1 MPLSVRPSP
10 TGFGAEIF
18 DLDLRQPVDAAL
30 FDEIE
35 GALSAHGVL
44 SFRAQPI
51 EDEHQQALV
60 SWFGPPNVVTAELN
74 NASNTNP
81 YFYDVGNVDEN
92 GGLMSL
98 DHKRR
103 LYLLANL
110 HWHSDMS
117 MRQPPARVTTLSAR
131 VLPDDPPNTEFAD
144 LRAAWEAL
152 PPARQ
157 RELEGLQVEHN
168 VMASRA
174 RVGYTEFSEETRK
187 RLPPVSHPLVRVHPR
202 SGRKSLYMGA
212 HASHVLGWPLDKGQA
227 LLEELVAFATQPRFR
242 YVHRWQSRDLL
253 MWDNSC
259 TLHRATEFDDQKYR
273 RELRWCSSRELE
285 PV

>member
-92 GGLMSL
+92 GGR
-98 DHKRR
+98 D
-103 LYLLANL
+103 
-110 HWHSDMS
+110 
-117 MRQPPARVTTLSAR
+117 PPAGPCVIGRL
-131 VLPDDPPNTEFAD
+131 DDCAGVIRMNSGDF
-144 LRAAWEAL
+144 RC
-152 PPARQ
+152 Q
-157 RELEGLQVEHN
+157 YI
-168 VMASRA
+168 M
-174 RVGYTEFSEETRK
+174 
-187 RLPPVSHPLVRVHPR
+187 PR
-202 SGRKSLYMGA
+202 
-212 HASHVLGWPLDKGQA
+212 W
-227 LLEELVAFATQPRFR
+227 
-242 YVHRWQSRDLL
+242 
-253 MWDNSC
+253 
-259 TLHRATEFDDQKYR
+259 
-273 RELRWCSSRELE
+273 
-285 PV
+285 